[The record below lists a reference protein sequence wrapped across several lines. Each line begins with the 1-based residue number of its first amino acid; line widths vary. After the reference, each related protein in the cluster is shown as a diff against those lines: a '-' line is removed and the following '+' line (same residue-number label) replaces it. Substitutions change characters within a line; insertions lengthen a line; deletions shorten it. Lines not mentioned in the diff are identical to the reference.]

1 MSDQPVEL
9 VQGFRFQVQ
18 LTLSQPGRTLAA
30 PPQLGQGAA
39 GSAAPPAPV
48 SGGARAG
55 ATTAAPVS
63 GGGPQGGGGSD
74 RLGDGGFQEC
84 SGLTV
89 DVDLHE
95 VLEGGSN
102 DTTVRR
108 LGRAKHSPIVLK
120 RGMVVP
126 TSGGYADVSLW
137 AWLTALVSGQVPL
150 PRYDG
155 RIEVLDPA
163 FERVVA
169 RWTFVR
175 GLPLKVVGPSLNA
188 VSGAVAVEE
197 LHIAH
202 EGLLLEATAS

>member
-1 MSDQPVEL
+1 MSDQPAEL

-18 LTLSQPGRTLAA
+18 LTRSLPGRTLAA
-30 PPQLGQGAA
+30 PPQLGTAA
-39 GSAAPPAPV
+39 SGTSAPPAPV

-55 ATTAAPVS
+55 AATAAPVS
-63 GGGPQGGGGSD
+63 GGAPSSGSDD

-84 SGLTV
+84 SGLTM
-89 DVDLHE
+89 DADLHE

-108 LGRAKHSPIVLK
+108 LGRAKHAPIVLK

-126 TSGGYADVSLW
+126 SAGGYADVSLW

-163 FERVVA
+163 FQRVVA

-202 EGLLLEATAS
+202 EGLRLEATAS

>member
-1 MSDQPVEL
+1 MSSQPVEL

-18 LTLSQPGRTLAA
+18 LTRSLPGRTLAP
-30 PPQLGQGAA
+30 PPQLGQGAS
-39 GSAAPPAPV
+39 GGAAPPAPV
-48 SGGARAG
+48 TGGARAG
-55 ATTAAPVS
+55 ASTAAPTSAGAPAS
-63 GGGPQGGGGSD
+63 GSDD

-89 DVDLHE
+89 DADLHE

-102 DTTVRR
+102 DITVRR
-108 LGRAKHSPIVLK
+108 LGRAKHAPIVLK
-120 RGMVVP
+120 RGMVVA
-126 TSGGYADVSLW
+126 SAGGYADVSLW
-137 AWLTALVSGQVPL
+137 AWLTAMVSGQVPL

-169 RWTFVR
+169 RWSFVR

-202 EGLLLEATAS
+202 EGLRLEATPS

>member
-1 MSDQPVEL
+1 VSDQPVEL

-18 LTLSQPGRTLAA
+18 LTRSLPGRTLAA
-30 PPQLGQGAA
+30 PPQLAQGAS
-39 GSAAPPAPV
+39 GGAAPPAPV

-55 ATTAAPVS
+55 AATAAPVS
-63 GGGPQGGGGSD
+63 GAAASGGADD

-89 DVDLHE
+89 DADLHE

-108 LGRAKHSPIVLK
+108 LGRAKHAPIVLK

-202 EGLLLEATAS
+202 EGLRLEATAS